1 MRVLQYSSILFS
13 TVVIHAFYLQNIIY
27 HHLSILITILSIL
40 THAYKNPNLLINI
53 YIRKIDIL
61 VAKFTYLYIAINET
75 PKIIINQ
82 PLIILCPIS
91 IFSIWI
97 FEIIFPKYF
106 VLLHL
111 ILHLLAISSM
121 HIYLYYLY
129 Y

>member
-111 ILHLLAISSM
+111 ILH
-121 HIYLYYLY
+121 
-129 Y
+129 